1 MRASS
6 DIEQAAMH
14 RVGIAIIQARACVFD
29 TTECHG
35 RIKYLKSR
43 NASTPQATM
52 ARAIRSELKT
62 VAFAMTGWP
71 PWCEAALTNGDYK
84 SLAMPDFRLTALN
97 PCP

>member
-14 RVGIAIIQARACVFD
+14 RVGIAIIQARACVSD

-35 RIKYLKSR
+35 RMKYLRSKKV
-43 NASTPQATM
+43 STPQATM
-52 ARAIRSELKT
+52 ARAIRSDLKT
-62 VAFAMTGWP
+62 VAFAMTERP
-71 PWCEAALTNGDYK
+71 PWCEAILTNGDYK

-97 PCP
+97 PCS